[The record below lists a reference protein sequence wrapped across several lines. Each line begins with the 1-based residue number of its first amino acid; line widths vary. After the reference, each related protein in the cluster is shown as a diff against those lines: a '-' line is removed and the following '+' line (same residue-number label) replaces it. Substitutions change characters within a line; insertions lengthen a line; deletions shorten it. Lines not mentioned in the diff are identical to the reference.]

1 MTGTIRGTPTMRYL
15 RLVGVGVAVGI
26 ALVALVAWDSIWP
39 SWTGLRGRTLWDLAD
54 LFIIPIS
61 LAVIGYLFSNAQRR
75 QERALA
81 ETERA
86 TDREIARTRE
96 QHAALQ
102 AYLSAITELLVSGNM
117 QEDAFRPLARSRT
130 LVILESLDS
139 SGKRDVV
146 RFLKEA
152 GLIAVSNPRVDL
164 HGADLSDADLS
175 GLDLS
180 GSCLAG
186 AKLSKGNLVSASL
199 WGSTLAHADLTGTDL
214 SAAGLVQTVLGSALI
229 DEGTTFD
236 RCNLI
241 MADFRDL
248 TTIAPTMMP
257 GVAERRREARQKEWV
272 AALASASW
280 RGASYDFSTQWPEGF
295 RAEEFGANNVSD

>member
-1 MTGTIRGTPTMRYL
+1 MAYARICARSRRLRGTGQVASRPAGPTRESGSYARWLVPFRGRGLRRRVGDEQVLAFDGLARAPRRHASLSFPMLAHRMTGTIHGMPTMRYL

-152 GLIAVSNPRVDL
+152 GLLRSRVR
-164 HGADLSDADLS
+164 ASIFTAPT
-175 GLDLS
+175 
-180 GSCLAG
+180 
-186 AKLSKGNLVSASL
+186 SAMPISV
-199 WGSTLAHADLTGTDL
+199 GSTSARAAWPVQSSRRATLCRQDSRDRPWPTLT
-214 SAAGLVQTVLGSALI
+214 
-229 DEGTTFD
+229 
-236 RCNLI
+236 
-241 MADFRDL
+241 
-248 TTIAPTMMP
+248 
-257 GVAERRREARQKEWV
+257 
-272 AALASASW
+272 
-280 RGASYDFSTQWPEGF
+280 
-295 RAEEFGANNVSD
+295 